1 MNMQIVDD
9 KRRRYRLESSKQLD
23 QSLIRAAEHVT
34 QPDPAIAPQRFC
46 REAFGAADRRPH
58 RSGEFRD
65 ATLQIGRS
73 DCVAS
78 AFERNLARARRS
90 AKFRRPR
97 T

>member
-9 KRRRYRLESSKQLD
+9 KRRRYRLEPRKQLY

-34 QPDPAIAPQRFC
+34 QADPAIAPKRFR
-46 REAFGAADRRPH
+46 REAFGAADRRP
-58 RSGEFRD
+58 RGSGEFGD
-65 ATLQIGRS
+65 AALQISRS
-73 DCVAS
+73 DGIAS

-90 AKFRRPR
+90 AQFRRPR